1 VFGSSS
7 STSGVRGESTG
18 GDAVYGNS
26 TGSSSYGVV
35 GNSTGSGATA
45 GGVHGVASGDAPG
58 VFGENGVPN
67 PNASGYGVKGTSG
80 STSSSAAGVYG
91 NNTGAGAGVRGEHTS
106 GGSQLSG
113 HGVFG
118 TTNSTNVGAAGGR
131 FENTGAG
138 YGLYGQG
145 VGNVAACYFTNA
157 STAANAS
164 GHGFEGSTD
173 SSSTSAAGIK
183 GSASGVATG
192 GWFTSI
198 SGIPLLALGQASGQP
213 VAKAKSAVAKT
224 TALATSHGAILAAH
238 DVNDSQV
245 AGIWHSGR
253 ASLTPSPNYLHNG
266 SFNVTEVNGNAFNLT
281 YTGDSNRFTDRWIFR
296 QDGTISTTIQLKTL
310 TLNDLVAVSG
320 DLADEPR
327 YYIEIAKGSQS
338 SGTFSPFLGQR
349 VEGVRTLAGKT
360 VTLSFWA
367 KVPTI
372 GFSLA
377 AVVARQN
384 FGTGGSPSATVIT
397 TQSTLSPSNAVTTSW
412 QRFSATIAIPT
423 VSGKTVGTNNDDF
436 LQLSI
441 EFTQNAGAQTFH
453 VADVQLEE
461 GPIAT
466 PFRYRSINEEIR
478 LCARF
483 FQKSFPS
490 ATAPGQN
497 AGTSG
502 EWSCTI
508 ITAAAN
514 AQSFYIYY
522 PGGPLRATPTM
533 TFYNPSAA
541 NALPVTLPGDRCY
554 GYLGRGHLVGEGL

>member
-1 VFGSSS
+1 
-7 STSGVRGESTG
+7 
-18 GDAVYGNS
+18 
-26 TGSSSYGVV
+26 
-35 GNSTGSGATA
+35 
-45 GGVHGVASGDAPG
+45 
-58 VFGENGVPN
+58 
-67 PNASGYGVKGTSG
+67 
-80 STSSSAAGVYG
+80 
-91 NNTGAGAGVRGEHTS
+91 
-106 GGSQLSG
+106 
-113 HGVFG
+113 
-118 TTNSTNVGAAGGR
+118 
-131 FENTGAG
+131 
-138 YGLYGQG
+138 
-145 VGNVAACYFTNA
+145 
-157 STAANAS
+157 
-164 GHGFEGSTD
+164 
-173 SSSTSAAGIK
+173 
-183 GSASGVATG
+183 
-192 GWFTSI
+192 
-198 SGIPLLALGQASGQP
+198 
-213 VAKAKSAVAKT
+213 
-224 TALATSHGAILAAH
+224 
-238 DVNDSQV
+238 
-245 AGIWHSGR
+245 
-253 ASLTPSPNYLHNG
+253 LHNG

-349 VEGVRTLAGKT
+349 VEGVQDSSGQDRNPLVLGQSADYRVQPRGGGG
-360 VTLSFWA
+360 
-367 KVPTI
+367 P
-372 GFSLA
+372 
-377 AVVARQN
+377 QN

-441 EFTQNAGAQTFH
+441 EFTQNAGAQTLH

-541 NALPVTLPGDRCY
+541 NAFARNATRGTDATATSAGAISSEKGFNMAFTGLAAWAQGDQVVVHWSADSQ
-554 GYLGRGHLVGEGL
+554 L